1 MKYAF
6 SVVVKKDEAAAVP
19 DSIIVKEFKLR
30 LKVTHAH
37 RQRIAAIGV
46 EAFLTELL
54 LAILQKKDDN
64 REDLVSQRFLDTLL
78 EEFLDTSFHHSDNV
92 PGGISRHDLCLKPEV
107 MFQSK
112 RQLRCFAA
120 LLPPLLRFTIVAE
133 IAVGTLVDVGTY
145 QLSESFL
152 PINTLSKQ
160 ILAVTQTVLSA
171 LFNLF
176 LVFSQPGMAFL
187 RDFGAMVDGYLK
199 KIVDKCRG
207 RAAPDHLPVVVQRL
221 PPLVSVKIALCEVF
235 FCLLAL
241 NNFVT
246 HVLDDYQ
253 QMVALKDT
261 IIVNNED
268 AVVPALGTAI
278 ASWIGFGLNQ
288 LNDPIQLLCYM
299 MMGFAFIRGYFSLGQ
314 VNQQGVQ
321 YIDSDTSQWLS
332 ADEESQLTVAVNPP
346 VPVEAIEHGLGQFS
360 PTSVTEDGRLRHAL
374 LAGPSYDSMR
384 D

>member
-1 MKYAF
+1 MKYTF
-6 SVVVKKDEAAAVP
+6 SVIVKKDDATAVA
-19 DSIIVKEFKLR
+19 DSLIVKEFKLR
-30 LKVTHAH
+30 LVVTQVH
-37 RQRIAAIGV
+37 RQRIEAIGI
-46 EAFLTELL
+46 EAFITELL
-54 LAILQKKDDN
+54 LAILKKKDDN
-64 REDLVSQRFLDTLL
+64 NEDLVSQRFLDTLL
-78 EEFLDTSFHHSDNV
+78 EEFLDTSFHHPEDV
-92 PGGISRHDLCLKPEV
+92 PGGVSRHDICLKPEV
-107 MFQSK
+107 MFDSK
-112 RQLRCFAA
+112 SELRCFAA
-120 LLPPLLRFTIVAE
+120 FLPSLLRFTIVAE

-152 PINTLSKQ
+152 PISILNKQ

-221 PPLVSVKIALCEVF
+221 PPLVSAKIALSQVF
-235 FCLLAL
+235 CCLLAL

-268 AVVPALGTAI
+268 AVVPALGTTI

-288 LNDPIQLLCYM
+288 LNDPIQLLCYV

-314 VNQQGVQ
+314 VNRQGVQ
-321 YIDSDTSQWLS
+321 YIESDTGRWLS
-332 ADEESQLTVAVNPP
+332 ADEGSQLTVAVNPS
-346 VPVEAIEHGLGQFS
+346 VPVEAIEHGLAQFS
-360 PTSVTEDGRLRHAL
+360 PASITEGDRLRDTL
-374 LAGPSYDSMR
+374 LAKSSYDSMR